1 MHMILRTILI
11 FLRKKFLA
19 KASFSDRTVIS
30 MRVLPTDLDILW
42 HVNNGVYFSY
52 MDFGRWDAIF
62 RNGAYDKS
70 RALGWYSVV
79 ASETIKFKRSLKLW
93 DRFELHTTIRG
104 HDERYFFIQQR
115 FQRGG
120 ELVATGLVKI
130 RFLRRT
136 GGTVPTQEVL
146 AALGDGH
153 ALAEVHE
160 LGSDWF
166 ELERKHID

>member
-1 MHMILRTILI
+1 
-11 FLRKKFLA
+11 
-19 KASFSDRTVIS
+19 
-30 MRVLPTDLDILW
+30 
-42 HVNNGVYFSY
+42 
-52 MDFGRWDAIF
+52 
-62 RNGAYDKS
+62 
-70 RALGWYSVV
+70 V
-79 ASETIKFKRSLKLW
+79 AGETIKFKRSLKLW
-93 DRFELHTTIRG
+93 DRFEIHTTIRG

-146 AALGDGH
+146 TALGDGH
-153 ALAEVHE
+153 ALEEVHE
-160 LGSDWF
+160 LGSAWF